1 MLIMCTR
8 NLLLFTNNYDV
19 AEQEIQL
26 LGGDV
31 IKKISSRVFFATLPT
46 AVSKRQISYS
56 SIKNPRAINLDSNE
70 KEVFESWNLW
80 NQDFLSL

>member
-1 MLIMCTR
+1 MLIMSTR
-8 NLLLFTNNYDV
+8 NLLLFTNNYDA

-26 LGGDV
+26 HGGDIIEKV
-31 IKKISSRVFFATLPT
+31 SSRVFFASLPT

-56 SIKNPRAINLDSNE
+56 TLNNPGKINLESKE
-70 KEVFESWNLW
+70 KEVLENWNSW